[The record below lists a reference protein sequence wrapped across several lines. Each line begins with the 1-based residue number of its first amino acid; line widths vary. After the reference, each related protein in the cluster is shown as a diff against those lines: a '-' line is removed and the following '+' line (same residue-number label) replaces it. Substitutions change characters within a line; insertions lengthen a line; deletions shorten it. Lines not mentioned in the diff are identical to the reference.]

1 MKRHGMVPG
10 VGLICLLF
18 ALCACGTDTA
28 ETPANTQAPILEA
41 QATEA
46 PETARPLPTLSP
58 EAETSSALGTTWLA
72 TQDGTVYTFLAQ
84 TQEAVYLPDQLPED
98 VGYIYA
104 LLEGDDCL
112 YLAAKDTYFSLD
124 ASRLYAYFPADG
136 TVTELAHD
144 AAAGCRFCR
153 MGDRIFYETYDQGIA
168 VLNPA
173 TGTTQ
178 SVLPQAQRLLTAD
191 GGYLYYTKADG
202 GVYRNDS
209 TGTTEVSILAQ
220 YDSYWF
226 YSAQDGLCDITY
238 RENGTLAVLE
248 FRDMDGTLRSQRV
261 LEEIS
266 SGLYAQD
273 GILYV
278 PQGKGQTIARFDI
291 AQAQELDPL
300 TLPEAQSDYY
310 IQAVTADTLYYQ
322 AYDQGQPWLYA
333 LSLANGTVTALGE
346 ILIY

>member
-1 MKRHGMVPG
+1 MAPAL
-10 VGLICLLF
+10 GLFGLLF
-18 ALCACGTDTA
+18 ALCACGTA
-28 ETPANTQAPILEA
+28 AVETPAQNQAPVPEA
-41 QATEA
+41 QATDT

-58 EAETSSALGTTWLA
+58 GAETSSTLCTTLLA
-72 TQDGTVYTFLAQ
+72 SDDGTVYTFLAQ

-98 VGYIYA
+98 IGYVYA

-124 ASRLYAYFPADG
+124 ASRLYAYAPADG
-136 TVTELAHD
+136 TVTELADD
-144 AAAGCRFCR
+144 AAAGCRFCLV
-153 MGDRIFYETYDQGIA
+153 GERIFYETYDQGIA
-168 VLNPA
+168 ALDPS
-173 TGTTQ
+173 TGTVQ
-178 SVLPQAQRLLTAD
+178 STLPEAQRLLTAD

-209 TGTTEVSILAQ
+209 TGTAEVQILAQ

-226 YSAQDGLCDITY
+226 YSAQDGLCDISY
-238 RENGTLAVLE
+238 QENGTLAVLE

-278 PQGKGQTIARFDI
+278 PQGQGQTIARFDI
-291 AQAQELDPL
+291 AQAQELTSL

-322 AYDQGQPWLYA
+322 AYDQGEPWLYA
-333 LSLANGTVTALGE
+333 LNLDDGTVTALGE